1 MNSEVDFVNN
11 MGTDTI
17 VVFLFLVHF
26 CDFKIS
32 VAIAGQSNV
41 CQTPENTTGQCVIIQ
56 NCSALYSLVQ
66 KRPIPEHTIAYLR
79 RAHCGFTG
87 SQPNVCCPITTKN
100 PIG

>member
-11 MGTDTI
+11 MGTNTI
-17 VVFLFLVHF
+17 VVFFFLVSF

-32 VAIAGQSNV
+32 VGQSNV
-41 CQTPENTTGQCVIIQ
+41 CQTPENTTGQCVIIE
-56 NCSALYSLVQ
+56 NCPTLYSLVQ
-66 KRPIPEHTIAYLR
+66 KKPIPQHTTAYLR